1 MWFRRTLVS
10 SYSSVMRAIA
20 NSFAQKSMKQISV
33 SPVLVSDE
41 KELLAII
48 KEGLAFFSNHT
59 IKDRNTK
66 KKNWSGGV
74 DRKGCLK
81 NWLKIQNLVLRDI
94 RLKPFLTISFND
106 FERRNHGS
114 QRAEM
119 NVPTT
124 LQRNCCDHS
133 SHKKFN
139 KRGSIFSMGVHISNG
154 RYIYR
159 KIFIERLL
167 DWI

>member
-81 NWLKIQNLVLRDI
+81 NWLKIQNLVLRDT

-106 FERRNHGS
+106 FERRHHGS
-114 QRAEM
+114 QRLKW
-119 NVPTT
+119 TS
-124 LQRNCCDHS
+124 QWR
-133 SHKKFN
+133 F
-139 KRGSIFSMGVHISNG
+139 KRITPIAVQIKSLISVEV
-154 RYIYR
+154 YSLWASTYQTADIYR

>member
-41 KELLAII
+41 KELLVIS

-59 IKDRNTK
+59 IKYRNTK
-66 KKNWSGGV
+66 EKNDQVEWRGRAFWRT
-74 DRKGCLK
+74 D
-81 NWLKIQNLVLRDI
+81 LVLSDT
-94 RLKPFLTISFND
+94 RLKAFLTISFKD

-119 NVPTT
+119 NVPIT

-139 KRGSIFSMGVHISNG
+139 KRGSIFSMGVQLSNG
-154 RYIYR
+154 RYI
-159 KIFIERLL
+159 
-167 DWI
+167 

>member
-20 NSFAQKSMKQISV
+20 NSFAQKSMQQISV

-66 KKNWSGGV
+66 KKN
-74 DRKGCLK
+74 
-81 NWLKIQNLVLRDI
+81 
-94 RLKPFLTISFND
+94 
-106 FERRNHGS
+106 
-114 QRAEM
+114 
-119 NVPTT
+119 
-124 LQRNCCDHS
+124 
-133 SHKKFN
+133 
-139 KRGSIFSMGVHISNG
+139 
-154 RYIYR
+154 
-159 KIFIERLL
+159 
-167 DWI
+167 

>member
-20 NSFAQKSMKQISV
+20 NSFAHKQISV

-66 KKNWSGGV
+66 KKN
-74 DRKGCLK
+74 
-81 NWLKIQNLVLRDI
+81 
-94 RLKPFLTISFND
+94 
-106 FERRNHGS
+106 
-114 QRAEM
+114 
-119 NVPTT
+119 
-124 LQRNCCDHS
+124 
-133 SHKKFN
+133 
-139 KRGSIFSMGVHISNG
+139 
-154 RYIYR
+154 
-159 KIFIERLL
+159 
-167 DWI
+167 